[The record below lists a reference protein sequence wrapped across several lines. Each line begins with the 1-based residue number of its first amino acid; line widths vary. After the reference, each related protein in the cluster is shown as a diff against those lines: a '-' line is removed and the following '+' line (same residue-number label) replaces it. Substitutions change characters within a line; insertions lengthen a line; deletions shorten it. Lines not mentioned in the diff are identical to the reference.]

1 MKLTL
6 GADSQA
12 RKDTPLVGGFDNYF
26 PAAAA
31 GVARHSKRG
40 NDKHNPGQPLHW
52 SRGKSSDHAECIRR
66 HLADIQDMIA
76 SRDRPGTQF
85 TDEQLLEEL
94 DALGWRALAL
104 SQEWYERIGGA
115 PLAPAA
121 RLPAP
126 EPKPGTVT
134 GICGRLIQLH
144 GIKADVICTLEPGH
158 PGLCGARSPGARR

>member
-31 GVARHSKRG
+31 GVARHSKRS
-40 NDKHNPGQPLHW
+40 NDKHNRGEPMHW
-52 SRGKSSDHAECIRR
+52 ARGKSNDHAECIRR
-66 HLADIQDMIA
+66 HNADIQDILA
-76 SRDRPGTQF
+76 ARDRPGTQF
-85 TDEQLLEEL
+85 TDQQLLEEL
-94 DALGWRALAL
+94 DALCWRAMAL

-121 RLPAP
+121 RLSVP
-126 EPKPGTVT
+126 EPKLGVVT
-134 GICGRLIQLH
+134 AICGAISTVNMGVKPCICDLPAGHAAAHRCVH
-144 GIKADVICTLEPGH
+144 GGFTE
-158 PGLCGARSPGARR
+158 